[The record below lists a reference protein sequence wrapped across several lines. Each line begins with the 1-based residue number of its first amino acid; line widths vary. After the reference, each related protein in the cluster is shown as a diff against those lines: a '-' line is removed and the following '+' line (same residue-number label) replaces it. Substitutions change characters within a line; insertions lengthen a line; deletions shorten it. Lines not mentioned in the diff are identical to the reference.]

1 MRIKTSHSSTPKP
14 PAATTSSE
22 ALEAQI
28 AAFLNKGGEIQEI
41 AKGVSAQ
48 VAPSRHIRIGNK

>member
-1 MRIKTSHSSTPKP
+1 MRIKNSHSSTPKP
-14 PAATTSSE
+14 PAATATRES
-22 ALEAQI
+22 LEAQV
-28 AAFLNKGGEIQEI
+28 AAFLKQGGKIQEI

>member
-1 MRIKTSHSSTPKP
+1 MRIKNSHSSTPKP
-14 PAATTSSE
+14 PAATATSES
-22 ALEAQI
+22 LEAQV
-28 AAFLNKGGEIQEI
+28 AAFLKQGGEIQEI

>member
-14 PAATTSSE
+14 PAASTTRE
-22 ALEAQI
+22 DLEAQI
-28 AAFLNKGGEIQEI
+28 AAFLKKGGEIQEI
-41 AKGVSAQ
+41 ERGVSAQ